1 MEGAMMQGW
10 RDCIRLLGLC
20 VTSLSRRRR
29 TAKESVG
36 GFSAEEA
43 SGGGRGRA
51 KGECTA
57 LVRWTMTIAMLG
69 SAMSVAAGAEEIG
82 CVSTTWRVW
91 ADDKI
96 CVSAF
101 DDPKVSGV
109 TCHLSQARTGGFKG
123 TIGVAEDRSRFSIA
137 CRQVGPITVDLAT
150 LPKEEE
156 AFSERTSLL
165 FKQTR
170 VVRMVDR
177 ARRTLIYL
185 AYSTKVVEGS
195 PFNSVSTVPVM
206 PWQGP

>member
-1 MEGAMMQGW
+1 M
-10 RDCIRLLGLC
+10 
-20 VTSLSRRRR
+20 T
-29 TAKESVG
+29 
-36 GFSAEEA
+36 
-43 SGGGRGRA
+43 
-51 KGECTA
+51 
-57 LVRWTMTIAMLG
+57 LVRWIMTIAMLG
-69 SAMSVAAGAEEIG
+69 SALSIAADAEEIG

-101 DDPKVSGV
+101 DDPKVPGV

-123 TIGVAEDRSRFSIA
+123 TVGVAEDRSRFSIA

-156 AFSERTSLL
+156 AFSDRTSLL
-165 FKQTR
+165 FKETR

-177 ARRTLIYL
+177 ARRTLVYL

-195 PFNSVSTVPVM
+195 PFNSISSVPVM
-206 PWQGP
+206 PWPGS